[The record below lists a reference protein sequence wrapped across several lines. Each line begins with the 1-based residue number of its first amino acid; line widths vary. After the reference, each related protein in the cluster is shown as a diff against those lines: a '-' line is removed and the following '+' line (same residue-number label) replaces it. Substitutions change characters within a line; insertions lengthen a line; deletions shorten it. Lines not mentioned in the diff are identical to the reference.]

1 MRKPLSKRKEQQLSR
16 SFAKLMFE
24 GKTQAALQLLSDK
37 GKGGFLHLNDGV
49 GSPSTLTT
57 VKDVL
62 ISKHPDAVRASSDTT
77 ISGSPPDCHPVI
89 FESID
94 AALIRSTSLH
104 THGAAGPSG
113 LDAYAWRRLCTSFKS
128 ASHSLCESLA
138 LSARRLCSAYV
149 DPSCISPLLA
159 SRLIALEKNPGVR
172 PIGIGETPRRI
183 IAKAVLSVT
192 RDDIQN
198 AAGSVQLCAGQIAG
212 VEAAVHA
219 VQKSFQ
225 QDETEAALL
234 VMRATRSIR

>member
-1 MRKPLSKRKEQQLSR
+1 
-16 SFAKLMFE
+16 MFE

-113 LDAYAWRRLCTSFKS
+113 LDAYA
-128 ASHSLCESLA
+128 
-138 LSARRLCSAYV
+138 
-149 DPSCISPLLA
+149 
-159 SRLIALEKNPGVR
+159 
-172 PIGIGETPRRI
+172 
-183 IAKAVLSVT
+183 
-192 RDDIQN
+192 
-198 AAGSVQLCAGQIAG
+198 
-212 VEAAVHA
+212 
-219 VQKSFQ
+219 
-225 QDETEAALL
+225 
-234 VMRATRSIR
+234 